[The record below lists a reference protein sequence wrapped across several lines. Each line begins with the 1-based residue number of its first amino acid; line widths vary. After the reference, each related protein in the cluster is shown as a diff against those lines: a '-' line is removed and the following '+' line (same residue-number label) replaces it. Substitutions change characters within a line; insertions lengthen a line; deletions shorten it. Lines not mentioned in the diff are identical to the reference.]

1 MIAMGSLFKIQSEL
15 LADGKITEGE
25 VERIREYIHSNG
37 QLDLDDVKLLV
48 NLLADAKEVC
58 PAFDDLFFPA
68 LKKVILTDGCI
79 GLDEQYYLLK
89 MLYSDKQIRDSER
102 VFLRQLREEARET
115 SPEFDS
121 LFAEAMKA
129 PSRGWC
135 VGGVGR

>member
-1 MIAMGSLFKIQSEL
+1 MGSLFRIQSEL

-25 VERIREYIHSNG
+25 VERIREYIHANG
-37 QLDLDDVKLLV
+37 QLDIDDVKLLV
-48 NLLADAKEVC
+48 NLLVEAKEVC

-89 MLYSDKQIRDSER
+89 MLYGDKQIRDRER
-102 VFLRQLREEARET
+102 VFLKELRAEAREV
-115 SPEFDS
+115 SPEFEG
-121 LFAEAMKA
+121 LYAEAMKA
-129 PSRGWC
+129 PARGWS